1 MKLVYTV
8 IVALLLFMPGCSEE
22 IPLNSGG
29 KGPVVYLAVTRAHV
43 ADTESINKDNTDF
56 EDRVHDLAMLVFD
69 SNTGNLIANH
79 FDEHIPKDDIAKSFT
94 VELTPGLRDFYFI
107 ANRPKS
113 EISGITTRAVM
124 NTYMSGLRNLDDA
137 LYTSATENKGFPMSR
152 IYTNQQVTAGGTIY
166 QPVPFRPHINNV
178 SEERVKLIR
187 AVAKL
192 EIDLRAIATDVSS
205 VRYYHANRNFNL
217 KSPASTSGDSPF
229 YTTPGFDYVTL
240 TGKQGVFLFYMPELI
255 MPQNVVW
262 DEAKASTPI
271 NYFEI
276 VFFNNKSYKIP
287 VITNGESIPDY
298 LDFVKTGTPDFN
310 ILRNDHYKY
319 TIRRSGNGI
328 EILYS
333 ILPWSRV
340 KKELYMGYWFNIETG
355 DDGSI
360 RIINTVDDCLP
371 HKVTLKALNGAY
383 FGTNPSDK
391 EITYGYETEI
401 DPAAGSEKMKEGY
414 FEDYKIN
421 NEPVASGAEYMEV
434 YYNDLKVKTYLK

>member
-217 KSPASTSGDSPF
+217 KYPASTSDESPF
-229 YTTPGFDYVTL
+229 YATPGFDYVTL

-328 EILYS
+328 EVLYDV
-333 ILPWSRV
+333 LPWNLV
-340 KKELYMGYWFNIETG
+340 HKTLYMGYWFNVETG
-355 DDGSI
+355 NDGSVK
-360 RIINTVDDCLP
+360 IINTVDDCLP
-371 HKVTLKALNGAY
+371 HKVVLKALNGA
-383 FGTNPSDK
+383 FFDGNTSK
-391 EITYGYETEI
+391 QEITFGYESMN
-401 DPAAGSEKMKEGY
+401 DVGLDLDKMKEGY
-414 FEDYKIN
+414 SESYTIN
-421 NEPVASGAEYMEV
+421 TDAVEANNKYMEV
-434 YYNDLKVKTYLK
+434 YYNGAPVKIYTK

>member
-217 KSPASTSGDSPF
+217 KYPASTSGDSPF
-229 YTTPGFDYVTL
+229 YTTPGFDYATL

-276 VFFNNKSYKIP
+276 VFFK
-287 VITNGESIPDY
+287 
-298 LDFVKTGTPDFN
+298 F
-310 ILRNDHYKY
+310 R
-319 TIRRSGNGI
+319 
-328 EILYS
+328 
-333 ILPWSRV
+333 
-340 KKELYMGYWFNIETG
+340 
-355 DDGSI
+355 
-360 RIINTVDDCLP
+360 
-371 HKVTLKALNGAY
+371 
-383 FGTNPSDK
+383 
-391 EITYGYETEI
+391 
-401 DPAAGSEKMKEGY
+401 
-414 FEDYKIN
+414 
-421 NEPVASGAEYMEV
+421 
-434 YYNDLKVKTYLK
+434 